1 MGPPSVDS
9 AAFLVDKFGAGN
21 FLVWNLSDEPT
32 HKLARPLRVQVC
44 DFHWSAPG
52 KSQTPCLDA
61 LFRICYSIN
70 VCGVGRWLCLYGG
83 TVGVW

>member
-9 AAFLVDKFGAGN
+9 AAFLVDKFGPGR

-32 HKLARPLRVQVC
+32 HKLAKSLRARVC

-61 LFRICYSIN
+61 LFKVCYSIK
-70 VCGVGRWLCLYGG
+70 VR
-83 TVGVW
+83 THTRA

>member
-9 AAFLVDKFGAGN
+9 TAFLNDRFGADH
-21 FLVWNLSDEPT
+21 FLMWNLSDEPT
-32 HKLARPLRVQVC
+32 HKLVRPLRARVC

-61 LFRICYSIN
+61 LFKVCYSIK
-70 VCGVGRWLCLYGG
+70 VRFRSHVSL
-83 TVGVW
+83 